1 MNNHQPQPQPQLQ
14 EVQPQR
20 GEPQRGEPQRGE
32 PDFNEIYARLFID
45 NVSFMVDLATKAYFV
60 LEDFV
65 GEHRALTL
73 APIILKDII
82 QNAEESTRQQ
92 LTDLQREWTPGPSQ

>member
-1 MNNHQPQPQPQLQ
+1 MNNHQPRPQLQ
-14 EVQPQR
+14 EAQPQ
-20 GEPQRGEPQRGE
+20 GGEPQRGE
-32 PDFNEIYARLFID
+32 PDFNEIYSRLFID
-45 NVSFMVDLATKAYFV
+45 NVNFMVDLATKAYFV

-65 GEHRALTL
+65 GEHRALVL

-92 LTDLQREWTPGPSQ
+92 LTDLQREWTPGSSQ